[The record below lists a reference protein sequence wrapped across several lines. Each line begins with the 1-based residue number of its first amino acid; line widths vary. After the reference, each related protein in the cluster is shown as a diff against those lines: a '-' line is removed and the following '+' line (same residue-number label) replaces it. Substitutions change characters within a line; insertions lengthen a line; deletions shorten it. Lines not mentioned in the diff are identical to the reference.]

1 MTIEPAAEEHQH
13 RSARER
19 QRRGPMWGCLKWMG
33 CSTVAFF
40 VLLALVIVGG
50 WWYLGS
56 SSFAGLVQLRIQKT
70 LESRLGRHVDIASVQ
85 IEGGRF
91 NMNFPSVSQPPAP
104 APENRH

>member
-1 MTIEPAAEEHQH
+1 MTIEPAAEEHNH

-33 CSTVAFF
+33 CSTIGFF
-40 VLLALVIVGG
+40 VLLAVIIIGG

-70 LESRLGRHVDIASVQ
+70 LESRLGRKVDIASVQ
-85 IEGGRF
+85 IDRGRQSRIII
-91 NMNFPSVSQPPAP
+91 NGLRIGN
-104 APENRH
+104 